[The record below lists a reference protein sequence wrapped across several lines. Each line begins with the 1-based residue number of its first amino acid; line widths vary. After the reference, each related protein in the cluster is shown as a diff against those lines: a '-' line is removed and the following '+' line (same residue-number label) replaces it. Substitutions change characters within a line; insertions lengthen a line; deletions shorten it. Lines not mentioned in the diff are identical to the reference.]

1 MSAALE
7 TLLRQPGIWRAR
19 EGRAEAGRSYLSS
32 GYAALDALLPGRGW
46 PLGALVE
53 IAHMGAGIG
62 EVSLVAPAMAAAGRA
77 GRGAV
82 LVAPPHVP
90 YAPELVA
97 RGVDLASLLVVYP
110 VAESDALWA
119 VEQGLRSGSCG
130 AVIAWAGQADDR
142 CLRRLQ
148 LAAEEGGA
156 LGVLF
161 RPEREMAHSSPAALR
176 LRLEYSKGKTVVRL
190 LKCRGGAPGRVA
202 KLTHPLRQPADA
214 VPSDIEHFPGGQ
226 ARARSSN
233 TSPPARAECRL
244 EQGERIGGSGAGRS
258 ETPLKPGRQ
267 GALALGYEGGRF

>member
-32 GYAALDALLPGRGW
+32 GYDALDAVLPGRGW

-53 IAHMGAGIG
+53 IAHVGTGIG
-62 EVSLVAPAMAAAGRA
+62 ELSLVAPAIAAAGRA
-77 GRGAV
+77 GRGTV

-97 RGVDLASLLVVYP
+97 RGVDLALLLVVYP
-110 VAESDALWA
+110 VAESEALWA

-130 AVIAWAGQADDR
+130 AVVAWSGQADDR

-161 RPEREMAHSSPAALR
+161 RHEREMSHASPAALR
-176 LRLEYSKGKTVVRL
+176 LRLECSGGKTVVRL
-190 LKCRGGAPGRVA
+190 LKCRGIAPGRVA
-202 KLTHPLRQPADA
+202 TLARPFRWPANA
-214 VPSDIEHFPGGQ
+214 APMDIECLSADQ
-226 ARARSSN
+226 ARTRSRN
-233 TSPPARAECRL
+233 VSPPLRAECRL
-244 EQGERIGGSGAGRS
+244 EQGERISGPGAGRCG
-258 ETPLKPGRQ
+258 TPLKPGRQ